1 MIRTSRKSIWV
12 ALLAGVAV
20 LGAEE
25 LSEGV
30 KQYRNHKFAEAEHS
44 LRAEVNANGEN
55 AEARALL
62 GRNLAALKKIDEGEA
77 EIRKAEEMGLAEDKV
92 LVAKAATAIEKR
104 DTGQAMEL
112 LNKAVEVNAQ
122 SAEAYHYR
130 GMVKTQ
136 QKDFQ
141 GGIADL
147 EKAIELDPSRAYTHY
162 YLGLAYNGVKR
173 PDKMAEHLQHFLNM
187 APDAPDADKVRSVL
201 KAFR

>member
-1 MIRTSRKSIWV
+1 
-12 ALLAGVAV
+12 LAGVAV
-20 LGAEE
+20 LSAQE
-25 LSEGV
+25 LSEGA
-30 KQYRNHKFAEAEHS
+30 KQYREHRYAEAENS
-44 LRAEVNANGEN
+44 LRSEVNARGDD

-77 EIRKAEEMGLAEDKV
+77 EIRKAQEMGLAEDRV
-92 LVAKAATAIEKR
+92 NVAMAAAAIERR
-104 DTGQAMEL
+104 DTGKAMEL
-112 LNKAVEVNAQ
+112 LNKAIELKPE
-122 SAEAYHYR
+122 SAEAFHYR

-147 EKAIELDPSRAYTHY
+147 EKAIEVDPSRAYSHY

-173 PDKMAEHLQHFLNM
+173 PDKMAEHLQAFLKM

>member
-1 MIRTSRKSIWV
+1 MTKTSRSSLWV

-20 LGAEE
+20 LSAQE
-25 LSEGV
+25 LSEGA
-30 KQYRNHKFAEAEHS
+30 KQYREHRYAEAENS
-44 LRAEVNANGEN
+44 LRSEVNARGDD

-77 EIRKAEEMGLAEDKV
+77 EIRKAQEMGLAEDRV
-92 LVAKAATAIEKR
+92 NVAMAAAAIERR
-104 DTGQAMEL
+104 DTGKAMEL
-112 LNKAVEVNAQ
+112 LNKAIELKPE
-122 SAEAYHYR
+122 SAEAFHYR

-147 EKAIELDPSRAYTHY
+147 EKAIELDPSRAYSHY

-173 PDKMAEHLQHFLNM
+173 PDKMAEHLQAFLKM

>member
-1 MIRTSRKSIWV
+1 MNKTSRKSICI
-12 ALLAGVAV
+12 ALLAGASI

-25 LSEGV
+25 LSEGA
-30 KQYRNHKFAEAEHS
+30 KQYRDHRFAEAEKS
-44 LRAEVNANGEN
+44 LRAEVDAQGDN

-62 GRNLAALKKIDEGEA
+62 GRNLAALKKVDEGEA
-77 EIRKAEEMGLAEDKV
+77 EIRKAQEMGLAEDKV
-92 LVAKAATAIEKR
+92 QVAMAAAAIERR
-104 DTGQAMEL
+104 DTGKAMEL
-112 LNKAVEVNAQ
+112 LNKAVELNSE

-147 EKAIELDPSRAYTHY
+147 EKAIELDPTRAYSHY

-173 PDKMAEHLQHFLNM
+173 PDKMAEHLQAFLNM

>member
-1 MIRTSRKSIWV
+1 
-12 ALLAGVAV
+12 
-20 LGAEE
+20 
-25 LSEGV
+25 
-30 KQYRNHKFAEAEHS
+30 
-44 LRAEVNANGEN
+44 
-55 AEARALL
+55 
-62 GRNLAALKKIDEGEA
+62 
-77 EIRKAEEMGLAEDKV
+77 
-92 LVAKAATAIEKR
+92 
-104 DTGQAMEL
+104 MEL

-173 PDKMAEHLQHFLNM
+173 PDKMAEHLQHFLSM

>member
-1 MIRTSRKSIWV
+1 
-12 ALLAGVAV
+12 LAGVAV
-20 LGAEE
+20 LSAQE
-25 LSEGV
+25 LSEGA
-30 KQYRNHKFAEAEHS
+30 KQYREHRYAEAENS
-44 LRAEVNANGEN
+44 LRSEVNARGDD

-77 EIRKAEEMGLAEDKV
+77 EIRKAQEMGLAEDRV
-92 LVAKAATAIEKR
+92 NVAMAAAAIERR
-104 DTGQAMEL
+104 DTGKAMEL
-112 LNKAVEVNAQ
+112 LNKAIELKPE
-122 SAEAYHYR
+122 SAEAFHYR

-147 EKAIELDPSRAYTHY
+147 EKAIELDPSRAYSHY

-173 PDKMAEHLQHFLNM
+173 PDKMAEHLQAFLKM